1 VSGKAQFFRDFGPK
15 SPRASVL
22 IEGIDGQH
30 TAVGT
35 ICVMPR
41 PHDQISSLRYI
52 LTIEVMRRNALIAA
66 VVGCVL
72 TAANHWDALVR
83 EPPNAKLGAKIF
95 ANFLIPFVVSSTSA
109 ALNRR
114 AGREK

>member
-1 VSGKAQFFRDFGPK
+1 VGGKAQFFHDFGPK

-22 IEGIDGQH
+22 MEGIYRQH

-41 PHDQISSLRYI
+41 PHDEISALRYI
-52 LTIEVMRRNALIAA
+52 FTVEVMRRNALIAA

-72 TAANHWDALVR
+72 TAANHWDALMR

-95 ANFLIPFVVSSTSA
+95 ANFLIPFIVSSTSA

-114 AGREK
+114 AAREK

>member
-1 VSGKAQFFRDFGPK
+1 MGR
-15 SPRASVL
+15 
-22 IEGIDGQH
+22 IDKQH

-41 PHDQISSLRYI
+41 PHDEISAARYI
-52 LTIEVMRRNALIAA
+52 FTIEVMRRNALIA
-66 VVGCVL
+66 VIVGCVL
-72 TAANHWDALVR
+72 TAANHWDALMR

-95 ANFLIPFVVSSTSA
+95 ANFLIPFIVSSASA

>member
-1 VSGKAQFFRDFGPK
+1 MGRIGP
-15 SPRASVL
+15 R
-22 IEGIDGQH
+22 H

-35 ICVMPR
+35 ICVMPC
-41 PHDQISSLRYI
+41 PHDEISALRYI
-52 LTIEVMRRNALIAA
+52 FTIEVMRRNALIAV

-95 ANFLIPFVVSSTSA
+95 ANFLIPFIVSSVSA

-114 AGREK
+114 AVQEK